1 MENDQALAGAHANI
15 VSRSLTTRQALLVVL
30 LCTPLLL
37 TGIILALWCYHRRAK
52 KRFADEL
59 AEAILTSRA
68 RRALWE
74 ARALAM
80 WETGQRW
87 AIEGERMRT
96 MAVLEGLVP
105 EVVRT
110 DRSDPR

>member
-1 MENDQALAGAHANI
+1 MEDDRALAGAHANI
-15 VSRSLTTRQALLVVL
+15 VSRSLTTGQTLLVVL

-37 TGIILALWCYHRRAK
+37 TGIILAAWYYHRRAK

-68 RRALWE
+68 RWAAYE
-74 ARALAM
+74 ARALAR
-80 WETGQRW
+80 WEAERTW
-87 AIEGERMRT
+87 AIEGERIHT
-96 MAVLEGLVP
+96 MAILEGLVP

-110 DRSDPR
+110 GRSEPR

>member
-1 MENDQALAGAHANI
+1 MEIDQTLAGTHANI
-15 VSRSLTTRQALLVVL
+15 VSRSLTTGQTLPVVL

-37 TGIILALWCYHRRAK
+37 TGIILAVWCYQRRQK
-52 KRFADEL
+52 KRFAEEL

-68 RRALWE
+68 RRAAWE
-74 ARALAM
+74 ARAVAM
-80 WETGQRW
+80 WETGQAW
-87 AIEGERMRT
+87 AIEGERIRT

-110 DRSDPR
+110 DRSDTR

>member
-1 MENDQALAGAHANI
+1 MESDQTLVGTHANI
-15 VSRSLTTRQALLVVL
+15 VPRSLPTGKTLLVVL
-30 LCTPLLL
+30 SCAPILL
-37 TGIILALWCYHRRAK
+37 TGIILAVWYYRRRAR

-59 AEAILTSRA
+59 AEAIIISRA

-74 ARALAM
+74 ACALAM

-87 AIEGERMRT
+87 ANAGERIRI